1 MGGREPRDAAL
12 AEARRRRPG
21 TDGIVEV
28 VQDFGPPA
36 GRVVAVTIEG
46 RGSED
51 TRAQRLELGRL
62 MVSIVVEGLPVG
74 DLPPGARLRIGETAI
89 VELLAE
95 DAPDVAH
102 RSAGDGGTI
111 GRFSGLLE
119 AGTSDPVP
127 ADVLEPGSVE
137 PGDDVTLEAVALPV
151 TDVLD
156 LHSFRPEETSKVVSE
171 YLDEARRAGVGE
183 VRIVHGR
190 GRGVQRAI
198 VRRLLAETPTV
209 AGFADAPSTRG
220 GWGATVVR
228 LRRAEDA
235 PSA

>member
-1 MGGREPRDAAL
+1 M
-12 AEARRRRPG
+12 
-21 TDGIVEV
+21 
-28 VQDFGPPA
+28 QDLSPPA
-36 GRVVAVTIEG
+36 GRVVAVSIGG
-46 RGSED
+46 RGFED
-51 TRAQRLELGRL
+51 TGAQRLERGRL
-62 MVSIVVEGLPVG
+62 AVSIVVEGLPVG
-74 DLPPGARLRIGETAI
+74 DLPVGARLRIGETAI
-89 VELLAE
+89 VELLASDAADEPRASRE
-95 DAPDVAH
+95 DGTTGGLVEA
-102 RSAGDGGTI
+102 SASAT
-111 GRFSGLLE
+111 
-119 AGTSDPVP
+119 VP

-137 PGDDVTLEAVALPV
+137 PGDGVALEAVALPL

-156 LHSFRPEETSKVVSE
+156 LHSFRPEETSRVVSE

-198 VRRLLAETPTV
+198 IRRLLAEAPGV
-209 AGFADAPSTRG
+209 AGFADAPPTRG